1 LADGR
6 IGLDSPGLFAS
17 AMDGGSFPFH
27 RPKIESVVAE
37 SRYEAG
43 REGFWLHQAMEQ
55 IGIGNTVVE
64 CVID

>member
-1 LADGR
+1 
-6 IGLDSPGLFAS
+6 
-17 AMDGGSFPFH
+17 MDGGSFPFH
-27 RPKIESVVAE
+27 RPKLNLVAE